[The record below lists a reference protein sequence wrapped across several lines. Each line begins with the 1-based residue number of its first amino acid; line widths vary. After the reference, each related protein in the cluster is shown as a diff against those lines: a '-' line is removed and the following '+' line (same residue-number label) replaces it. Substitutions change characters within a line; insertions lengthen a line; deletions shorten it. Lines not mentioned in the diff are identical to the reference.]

1 MPLVNMHFSTPVAV
15 GAKVTVEEI
24 KRENVNLQLCQQCAD
39 LIERSKKPQ
48 YSVEST
54 KVFTTS
60 GRINRV
66 LKFMENYIK
75 RGILYIELIG
85 LNMI

>member
-1 MPLVNMHFSTPVAV
+1 MNIYISLHPSVVV

-24 KRENVNLQLCQQCAD
+24 QRENVNLQLCQHCAD

-48 YSVEST
+48 YSVLT
-54 KVFTTS
+54 AKVVTTS
-60 GRINRV
+60 GRMNRV

-75 RGILYIELIG
+75 RGTEFV
-85 LNMI
+85 MA